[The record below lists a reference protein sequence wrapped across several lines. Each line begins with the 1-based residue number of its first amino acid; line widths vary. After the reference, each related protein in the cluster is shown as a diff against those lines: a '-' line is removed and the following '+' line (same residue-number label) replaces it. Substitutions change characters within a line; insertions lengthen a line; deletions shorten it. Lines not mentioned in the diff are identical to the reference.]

1 MNCHI
6 IYRVV
11 VIYFACP
18 LHDCKQLWV
27 HIALLFP
34 FVKLTWFTRRELRSL
49 NTLLFK
55 NLDLVEANNQ
65 LGMDWNTEPFF
76 RTAPK
81 LFHLGIMQRLCKSGQ

>member
-1 MNCHI
+1 MVELKVNCHI

-11 VIYFACP
+11 VIYFTCP

-55 NLDLVEANNQ
+55 NLALVGANNQ
-65 LGMDWNTEPFF
+65 LGMDWNLSSAQLRNCFI
-76 RTAPK
+76 
-81 LFHLGIMQRLCKSGQ
+81 LG